1 MRYAIIVGALL
12 LTSCANPE
20 KDWELASRDDA
31 PETYLEFLAKYPDSP
46 QAALAR
52 ERIQQLKIIR
62 AWERAEFKDTEDAYT
77 AFIEKHPDSEFVVE
91 SEARIVAIQ
100 RDAQWEFVSETGS
113 SEALEGFLK
122 TYPNSPQRPDAEIL
136 LAEIKLAELAAIEA
150 IEAAKPKERSGAFRL
165 QLAAFRTP
173 AAADA
178 ELRRLIE
185 LFPTELIGPIRIE
198 TPADRNNGGRMFL
211 LKTVPMSGAEAR
223 EICAL
228 LQGRGQNCLII
239 NR

>member
-1 MRYAIIVGALL
+1 MRYAIIVSVVL

-31 PETYLEFLAKYPDSP
+31 PETYLEFLAKHPDSE

-52 ERIQQLKIIR
+52 DRIQELKIIR
-62 AWERAEFKDTEDAYT
+62 AWERAEFKDTEESYA
-77 AFIEKHPDSEFVVE
+77 AFIEKHPDSEFVAN
-91 SEARIVAIQ
+91 SEARIVEIQ
-100 RDAQWEFVSETGS
+100 RDAQWELVSESGS
-113 SEALEGFLK
+113 TEALEGFIN
-122 TYPNSPQRPDAEIL
+122 TYPNAPQQPEAETL
-136 LAEIKLAELAAIEA
+136 LIEIKLVELAAIEA
-150 IEAAKPKERSGAFRL
+150 TKPKERQGAFRL

-185 LFPTELIGPIRIE
+185 LFPTELLGPVRIE
-198 TPADRNNGGRMFL
+198 TPADRNNGGQMFL
-211 LKTVPMSGAEAR
+211 LKTVPMNGAEAR

-228 LQGRGQNCLII
+228 VQDRGQNCLII

>member
-1 MRYAIIVGALL
+1 M
-12 LTSCANPE
+12 N
-20 KDWELASRDDA
+20 
-31 PETYLEFLAKYPDSP
+31 
-46 QAALAR
+46 AA
-52 ERIQQLKIIR
+52 
-62 AWERAEFKDTEDAYT
+62 
-77 AFIEKHPDSEFVVE
+77 
-91 SEARIVAIQ
+91 
-100 RDAQWEFVSETGS
+100 
-113 SEALEGFLK
+113 
-122 TYPNSPQRPDAEIL
+122 
-136 LAEIKLAELAAIEA
+136 
-150 IEAAKPKERSGAFRL
+150 
-165 QLAAFRTP
+165 
-173 AAADA
+173 A

>member
-1 MRYAIIVGALL
+1 MRYAIIVGVLL
-12 LTSCANPE
+12 LTGCANPE

-31 PETYLEFLAKYPDSP
+31 TETYLEFLAKHPDSE

-52 ERIQQLKIIR
+52 NRIQELKIIR
-62 AWERAEFKDTEDAYT
+62 AWERAEFKDTEDTYT

-100 RDAQWEFVSETGS
+100 RDAQWEFVSESGS

-122 TYPNSPQRPDAEIL
+122 TYPNSPQRPDAEVL
-136 LAEIKLAELAAIEA
+136 LAEIKLTELAA
-150 IEAAKPKERSGAFRL
+150 IEAAKPKERPGAFRL

-185 LFPTELIGPIRIE
+185 LFPTELIGPVRIE

-211 LKTVPMSGAEAR
+211 LKTVPMNGAEAR